1 MDIKDPITVLNLKEC
16 VIDKLKSKKIK
27 SLKQLSSKSKAD
39 LRLLNLKKD
48 DIKKIEI
55 ELQLQGFDLKNNL

>member
-16 VIDKLKSKKIK
+16 VIDTLKSKRIK

-48 DIKKIEI
+48 DIKKIEV
-55 ELQLQGFDLKNNL
+55 ELQLQGFNLKNSL